1 MMPPL
6 RVIIVDDENLARRG
20 LKLRLDLYD
29 NVEVVAECAN
39 GQEALTAIASVSPDL
54 VFLDIEMPGMSGFDV
69 IARLQSDTLPMIVFV
84 TAYDEYAVQAFRV
97 HAVDYILKPIE
108 DDRLSAT
115 LERAAQQREQT
126 ESLRVKQ
133 QLLTLVQSL
142 QHTGSPPLSLEP
154 TGAGDAGGGDSYP
167 ERLPVRDGSSVHFI
181 PIHSIEWID
190 AAGDY
195 MCIHAAGDTHI
206 MRATMKQ
213 LESMLDPRRFIR
225 IHRSTLVNISAVASA
240 ELQDNG
246 DYLLTLTAGNSLK
259 VSRNCKD
266 RVRAALSL

>member
-6 RVIIVDDENLARRG
+6 RAIIVDDENLARRG
-20 LKLRLDLYD
+20 LRLRLDLYD
-29 NVEVVAECAN
+29 TVEVVAECAN
-39 GQEALTAIASVSPDL
+39 GQEALLAIASASPDL

-69 IARLQSDTLPMIVFV
+69 VARLQSDTLPMIVFV

-108 DDRLSAT
+108 DDRLAAT
-115 LERAAQQREQT
+115 LERAAQYREQA

-142 QHTGSPPLSLEP
+142 QHANRKTPSLES
-154 TGAGDAGGGDSYP
+154 AGGGKPAAGAYP

-181 PIHSIEWID
+181 PVHSIEWID

-195 MCIHAAGDTHI
+195 MCIHAAGETHI

-213 LESMLDPRRFIR
+213 LESMLDPERFLR
-225 IHRSTLVNISAVASA
+225 IHRSTLVNINAVTGA
-240 ELQDNG
+240 ELLENG
-246 DYLLTLTAGNSLK
+246 DYLLTLAQGNSLK
-259 VSRNCKD
+259 VSRNCKE

>member
-1 MMPPL
+1 MPPL

-29 NVEVVAECAN
+29 NVDVVAECAN
-39 GQEALTAIASVSPDL
+39 GQEALTAIASTSPDL

-97 HAVDYILKPIE
+97 HAVDYMLKPIE
-108 DDRLSAT
+108 DDRLAAA
-115 LERAAQQREQT
+115 LERAAQHREQT

-142 QHTGSPPLSLEP
+142 QHASATPPALEVPGGSES
-154 TGAGDAGGGDSYP
+154 GGGTAYP

-181 PIHSIEWID
+181 PARSIDWVD

-195 MCIHAAGDTHI
+195 MCIHAGGETHI

-213 LESMLDPRRFIR
+213 LEAMLDPERFLR
-225 IHRSTLVNISAVASA
+225 IHRSTLVNISAITGA
-240 ELQDNG
+240 ELLENG
-246 DYLLTLTAGNSLK
+246 DYLLTVAQGSPLK

-266 RVRAALSL
+266 RVRSVLSL